1 MQKKLIPYTILFILS
16 FILPL
21 NSVLAQ
27 DTTPIPQP
35 PPKREIIPEQTS
47 APIPLIAQ
55 PDDSSTFQND
65 DGFEKKLTLFA
76 KLSENGAVLQS
87 GVSWRIFDA
96 SEIENGQM
104 SLLFKSEQAAASF
117 NLKMGEYLI
126 HAAYGNAQASET
138 VSISS
143 PTIKTLVFEA
153 GALRLKAAISGDI
166 PIIPSNL
173 KFEISTNDGD
183 ANDKKIIA
191 NNVRP
196 NDIIYL
202 NAGIYNVTS
211 YFGNVNAKVQAD
223 LRVEVGQITD
233 ATLYHDASK
242 ISFRLASEPNGKAI
256 ADVEWSVKEQNGEIV
271 YTNLGAFPSTILK
284 EGDYAVIAKIGKKV
298 YNRDF
303 QVKPSAPREIE
314 LLTSVY

>member
-1 MQKKLIPYTILFILS
+1 MQKKLISYIILFILS

-27 DTTPIPQP
+27 DTAPIPQP
-35 PPKREIIPEQTS
+35 PPNREIIPEQT
-47 APIPLIAQ
+47 PIPLIAQ
-55 PDDSSTFQND
+55 PDDSSIFQND
-65 DGFEKKLTLFA
+65 DGFGKNLKLFA
-76 KLSENGAVLQS
+76 KLSENGAILQS
-87 GVSWRIFDA
+87 GVNWRIFDA

-104 SLLFKSEQAAASF
+104 SLLFKSERAAANF
-117 NLKMGEYLI
+117 NLKMGDYLI
-126 HAAYGNAQASET
+126 HAAYGNAQVSET
-138 VSISS
+138 ITINS
-143 PTIKTLVFEA
+143 PATKTLIFEA
-153 GALRLKAAISGDI
+153 GALRLKAAITGDI

-173 KFEISTNDGD
+173 KFEISANDGEI
-183 ANDKKIIA
+183 NGKRIIA
-191 NNVRP
+191 ENVRP

-202 NAGIYNVTS
+202 NAGTYNVTS

-256 ADVEWSVKEQNGEIV
+256 ADVEWSVKEQDGEIV

-284 EGDYAVIAKIGKKV
+284 EGDYAVIAKIGKNV

-303 QVKPSAPREIE
+303 QVKPSAPREVE
-314 LLTSVY
+314 LLTSLY

>member
-1 MQKKLIPYTILFILS
+1 MQKKLISYIILFILS

-27 DTTPIPQP
+27 DATPIPQP
-35 PPKREIIPEQTS
+35 PPNREIVPEQSPT
-47 APIPLIAQ
+47 PVLLIAQ
-55 PDDSSTFQND
+55 PDDGNIFQND
-65 DGFEKKLTLFA
+65 DGFEKPLKLFA
-76 KLSENGAVLQS
+76 KLSESGAILQN

-96 SEIENGQM
+96 NEIENGQM
-104 SLLFKSEQAAASF
+104 ALLFKSEQAAANF
-117 NLKMGEYLI
+117 NLKMGDYLI
-126 HAAYGNAQASET
+126 HAAYGNAQVSEIVT
-138 VSISS
+138 INS
-143 PTIKTLVFEA
+143 PATKTLIFEA

-166 PIIPSNL
+166 PIIASNL
-173 KFEISTNDGD
+173 KFEISAKNNEV
-183 ANDKKIIA
+183 NDKIIIA

-202 NAGIYNVTS
+202 NVGTYNVTS

-242 ISFRLASEPNGKAI
+242 TSFRLASEPNGKAI
-256 ADVEWSVKEQNGEIV
+256 ADVEWSVKEQDGEIV

-284 EGDYAVIAKIGKKV
+284 EGDYAVIAKIGKNV

-314 LLTSVY
+314 LLTSLY